1 MPEYLNGLNEAQR
14 NAVLATEGPVQVI
27 AGAGSGKTRV
37 LTMRI
42 AHLLQQ
48 GVKPWNI
55 LALTFTNKAAREMK
69 ERIASI
75 VGPNL
80 AQQLWMGTFH
90 SVFAKILRMEAQHIG
105 FNSDFT
111 IYDTPDTK
119 QTLHKIIKE
128 LNLDSSDYKD
138 SAVLNA
144 ISTAKNDLVF
154 PNQYSSVE
162 SYIARDKNGGRAK
175 MAEVYS
181 MYMNMCRQSNA
192 MDFDDLLMYTNV
204 LFKEHP
210 EILAKYQ
217 DKFIYTLVDEYQD
230 TNHAQYNIVRRLV
243 EKYKNICVVGD
254 DAQSIYSFRG
264 ARIEN
269 ILRFRNDYPNH
280 QIFKLEQNY
289 RSTQMI
295 VNAANSL
302 ITHNVS
308 QIPKTIFSEGDEG
321 EKLRIHASDS
331 DKEQAVSIV
340 SNIIGGIRH
349 GNNRPADFAIL
360 YRNHAQTRELEESL
374 RKAGIAYKIFGGISF
389 YQREEIKDLL
399 AYCRLA
405 VNPRDHAALRR
416 VFNKPKRGIGDTT
429 QDKIESYAMRSGM
442 PMWDVICSTPNM
454 DVCGISGPTQ
464 KKIQAFAAMIWNGYE
479 LSRKTDAH
487 TLMRALAE
495 KSGILQEFMSH
506 KDDPDVKDKLNNIF
520 ELLDGVSQFVS
531 QQNESNESNTMDTY
545 LQEISLMTSE
555 DKADMDKSI
564 TDFVSLM
571 TIHASK
577 GLEFNNVIISGME
590 DEKFPGLQSTMNA
603 SELEEERRLFYVAI
617 TRARKEVDIYFSRRI
632 VVFGQFKDGHPSRFL
647 KDIDSDFIDD
657 AALHSRSHM
666 VPSGFRRPEPPRP
679 SQSAF
684 QFPKATPRPA
694 ASSAPSFR
702 PAPKPSASASA
713 VATTIYHVG
722 ERIVHDT
729 FGRGEVIATEGRGLD
744 TKLTIKFDN
753 GATKH
758 LLLKFARIR
767 KI

>member
-1 MPEYLNGLNEAQR
+1 MDSLNPAQR
-14 NAVLATEGPVQVI
+14 AAVMATEGPVQVI

-42 AHLLQQ
+42 AYLLQN
-48 GVKPWNI
+48 GIKPWNI

-80 AQQLWMGTFH
+80 ASQLWMGTFH
-90 SVFAKILRMEAQHIG
+90 SIFAKILRMEAKNLG
-105 FNSDFT
+105 FTSDFT
-111 IYDTPDTK
+111 IYDTQDTK
-119 QTLHKIIKE
+119 QTIHRILKD
-128 LNLDSSDYKD
+128 LDLDTSDYKD

-154 PNQYSSVE
+154 PNQYAGVE
-162 SYIARDKNGGRAK
+162 AYVARDKQGGRTRLG
-175 MAEVYS
+175 EVYS
-181 MYMNMCRQSNA
+181 MYMNFCRQSNA
-192 MDFDDLLMYTNV
+192 MDFDDLLLYTNV

-217 DKFIYTLVDEYQD
+217 DRFVYTLVDEYQD
-230 TNHAQYNIVRRLV
+230 TNHAQYYIVRRLA

-269 ILRFRNDYPNH
+269 ILRFRNDYPEH
-280 QIFKLEQNY
+280 QLFKLEQNY

-308 QIPKTIFSEGDEG
+308 QIPKTIFSEQEEGD
-321 EKLRIHASDS
+321 KLRVHASDS
-331 DKEQAVSIV
+331 DREQATSIV
-340 SNIIGGIRH
+340 SNIVGSIRH
-349 GNNRPADFAIL
+349 NGRKPSDFAIL
-360 YRNHAQTRELEESL
+360 YRNHAQTRELEETL

-389 YQREEIKDLL
+389 YQREEVKDIL

-416 VFNKPKRGIGDTT
+416 VFNKPKRGIGETT
-429 QDKIESYAMRSGM
+429 QDKIEQYAIRTGQ
-442 PMWDVICSTPNM
+442 PMWDIICSTPSM
-454 DVCGISGPTQ
+454 DVCGISAATQ
-464 KKIQAFAAMIWNGYE
+464 KKIQEFAGMIWASYE
-479 LSRKTDAH
+479 LAHKTDAH
-487 TLMRALAE
+487 TLMKELANQ
-495 KSGILQEFMSH
+495 SGILQDYTLH
-506 KDDPDVKDKLNNIF
+506 KDDPEIKDKLENVY
-520 ELLDGVSQFVS
+520 ELIDGVHEFVN
-531 QQNESNESNTMDTY
+531 QQNESGESNTMDTY

-555 DKADMDKSI
+555 DRADMDKSV

-577 GLEFNNVIISGME
+577 GLEFNNIIISGME

-603 SELEEERRLFYVAI
+603 ADMEEERRLFYVAI
-617 TRARKEVDIYFSRRI
+617 TRARQEVDIYYSRRI

-647 KDIDSDFIDD
+647 KDIDDEYIDN
-657 AALHSRSHM
+657 AVLRSRSYM
-666 VPSGFRRPEPPRP
+666 VPSGFRMTEPPRP
-679 SQSAF
+679 AQTSFRKPESQPA
-684 QFPKATPRPA
+684 ATPT
-694 ASSAPSFR
+694 FR
-702 PAPKPSASASA
+702 PAPKPTPASSSVKTEMYA
-713 VATTIYHVG
+713 VGDRV
-722 ERIVHDT
+722 VHDT
-729 FGRGEVIATEGRGLD
+729 FGRGKVTNIEGSGLD
-744 TKLTIKFDN
+744 TKLTVEFD
-753 GATKH
+753 GGQTKH
-758 LLLKFARIR
+758 LLLKFARLR